1 MSDLTDFFPATGGG
15 GSVSFDPMT
24 LDRRACYTNQLTL
37 NYSAVSNYLSYSA
50 SFWSN
55 WDAIYDYATVLNNT
69 DYVTVKDITSAPRG
83 GRLHSIIGPATVTG
97 TTNFK
102 ITVDGTEYIVSVS
115 PLQTNGTVSWGNNS
129 RVVLGGSRYGR
140 HVNSTTPNM
149 YWAHGMAYDT
159 YFDNNSANNG
169 PGGAV
174 NPRANSSTYLTMPAD
189 PYAYN
194 GIYFKE
200 TLKIEVQCTN
210 RYTTS
215 ATWNNTGAATSTF

>member
-15 GSVSFDPMT
+15 GTVSFDPMT
-24 LDRRACYTNQLTL
+24 LDRRACYSNQLTL
-37 NYSAVSNYLSYSA
+37 NYTASSPQYSYASN
-50 SFWSN
+50 FWSY
-55 WDAIYDYATVLNNT
+55 WDAIYDYATVPNTT

-83 GRLHSIIGPATVTG
+83 GRLHSIIGPATITG

-102 ITVDGTEYIVSVS
+102 ITVDGTEYIVPVS
-115 PLQTNGTVSWGNNS
+115 PLQTEGTVTWGNNS

-140 HVNSTTPNM
+140 YVSSTTPNM

-159 YFDNNSANNG
+159 YFNDAQANNG

-174 NPRANSSTYLTMPAD
+174 NPRAGNGNWLTMPAD

-200 TLKIEVQCTN
+200 TLKIEVQCTSLYSSGA
-210 RYTTS
+210 YT
-215 ATWNNTGAATSTF
+215 NTGAATSTF

>member
-24 LDRRACYTNQLTL
+24 LDRRACYTNQITL
-37 NYSAVSNYLSYSA
+37 NYTPTNYWNSSVNG
-50 SFWSN
+50 FWSY
-55 WDAIYDYATVLNNT
+55 WAATYDYATVPNNT

-83 GRLHSIIGPATVTG
+83 GRLHSIIGPATTTG

-102 ITVDGTEYIVSVS
+102 ITVDGTEYIVPVS

-129 RVVLGGSRYGR
+129 RVLLGGSRYGR
-140 HVNSTTPNM
+140 YVNSSTPNM

-159 YFDNNSANNG
+159 YFDGSVTNNG

-174 NPRANSSTYLTMPAD
+174 NVRSNTYSYAAMPAD

-200 TLKIEVQCTN
+200 TLKIEVQCTALYN
-210 RYTTS
+210 SGVYHY
-215 ATWNNTGAATSTF
+215 TGAATSTF

>member
-24 LDRRACYTNQLTL
+24 LDRRACRTGQLTL
-37 NYSAVSNYLSYSA
+37 NYTASSPYYSIYGN
-50 SFWSN
+50 FWTYWN
-55 WDAIYDYATVLNNT
+55 GIYDYATVPNNT

-83 GRLHSIIGPATVTG
+83 GRLHSIIGPATTTG

-102 ITVDGTEYIVSVS
+102 ITVDGTEYIVPVS
-115 PLQTNGTVSWGNNS
+115 PLQNYSGVTWGGDS

-140 HVNSTTPNM
+140 FVSSTTPNM
-149 YWAHGMAYDT
+149 NWAHGMSYET
-159 YFDNNSANNG
+159 YWNDSQSNNG

-174 NPRANSSTYLTMPAD
+174 NPRANNGNWLTMPAD

-200 TLKIEVQCTN
+200 TLKIEVQCTSL
-210 RYTTS
+210 YS
-215 ATWNNTGAATSTF
+215 SGVYHYTGAATSTF

>member
-1 MSDLTDFFPATGGG
+1 MNNLTDFFPGAGGG

-24 LDRRACYTNQLTL
+24 LDRRACYTNNLTL
-37 NYSAVSNYLSYSA
+37 NYSASSPYQSNQSN
-50 SFWSN
+50 FWLLWNS
-55 WDAIYDYATVLNNT
+55 IYDYATVPNNT

-83 GRLHSIIGPATVTG
+83 GRLHSIIGPVTATG

-102 ITVDGTEYIVSVS
+102 ITVDGTEYIVPVS
-115 PLQTNGTVSWGNNS
+115 PLQTGGTATWGYAS

-140 HVNSTTPNM
+140 HVSSNTPDM
-149 YWAHGMAYDT
+149 WWAHGMAQDT
-159 YFDNNSANNG
+159 FFTSTTANNG

-174 NPRANSSTYLTMPAD
+174 NPRGMNYNYLTMPAD

-200 TLKIEVQCTN
+200 TLKIEVQCTTL
-210 RYTTS
+210 YS
-215 ATWNNTGAATSTF
+215 SGVAHYTGAATSTF